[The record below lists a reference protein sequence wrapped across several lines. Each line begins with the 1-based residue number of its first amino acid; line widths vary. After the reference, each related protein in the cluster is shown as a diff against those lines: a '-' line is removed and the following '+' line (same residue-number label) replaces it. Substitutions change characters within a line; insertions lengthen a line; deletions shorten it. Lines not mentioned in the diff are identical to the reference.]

1 MLKFRFS
8 PQDLGMRYKLLEC
21 ATHVYWHHFTVC
33 HICITIMCASS
44 VNKALISYRMPGYEA
59 RQNSTYGFM

>member
-21 ATHVYWHHFTVC
+21 ATRVLASFYVTSALQLCVQAVYT
-33 HICITIMCASS
+33 
-44 VNKALISYRMPGYEA
+44 RP
-59 RQNSTYGFM
+59 